1 VLTRPEE
8 FGVEQQ
14 IAAGRESDR
23 AARQH
28 CDGLRLCV
36 ARRGFDSVK
45 ILLVHNFYR
54 EHGGESAVFEAERRM
69 LRAAGHSVI
78 SYTRDSNE
86 IEGFGP
92 WKRATRQPPIARA

>member
-1 VLTRPEE
+1 
-8 FGVEQQ
+8 
-14 IAAGRESDR
+14 
-23 AARQH
+23 
-28 CDGLRLCV
+28 
-36 ARRGFDSVK
+36 VK

-92 WKRATRQPPIARA
+92 WKRATLTPTATRPSGSPPGAGLRRSSRRCTRSPRRLHRGS